1 MKTFLLT
8 LILVAVF
15 CIAVQADD
23 WPYGIHGIGPR
34 VGVTSDPDQLRFGG
48 QIDLG
53 DIAPN
58 LMLVPNLE
66 IGVGDNVT
74 TTAPTM
80 DLDYRFRSD
89 FEAWAPYVGAGVGP
103 IFYSPRFGND
113 HTNLGVYVQGG
124 IAKQMSSISPGRFF
138 MEMRAG
144 VANSPDV
151 ALTLGWTF
159 GR

>member
-8 LILVAVF
+8 LMIVAVV

-23 WPYGIHGIGPR
+23 RTYGIHGAGPR
-34 VGVTSDPDQLRFGG
+34 VGITSDPDQFRFGG

-58 LMLVPNLE
+58 LMLIPNLE

-74 TTAPTM
+74 TTAPTV
-80 DLDYRFRSD
+80 DLDYRVRSE
-89 FEAWAPYVGAGVGP
+89 FGSWAPYVGAGAGP
-103 IFYSPRFGND
+103 IFYSARYGND
-113 HTNLGVYVQGG
+113 HTDLGVYVQGG
-124 IAKQMSSISPGRFF
+124 LMKQISAVNPGRFF

-144 VANSPDV
+144 VANAPDL